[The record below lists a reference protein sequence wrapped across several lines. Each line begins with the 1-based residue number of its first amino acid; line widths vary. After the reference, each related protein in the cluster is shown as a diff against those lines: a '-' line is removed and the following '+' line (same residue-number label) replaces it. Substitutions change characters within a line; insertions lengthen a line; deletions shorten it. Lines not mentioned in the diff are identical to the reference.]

1 MRSSS
6 PRASTDQTPGTRAP
20 STFAAL
26 GLDERVVSAVRRR
39 LHWRAPS
46 PVQSSVIPSA
56 VGGRDV
62 VACAPTGSGK
72 TGAYALPVVHRVLRR
87 YDEAVGGGMDGEV
100 MRALVVVPTQD
111 LAQQVGGVFR
121 ALLADTPL
129 HALVLVGEEGDDV
142 EQSSRM
148 RLLSA
153 SVVIGTP
160 AVLSRVLT
168 TGAASSLVVL
178 VVDEADLVLSF
189 TDHKEEVEAVVRLT
203 PRTAQ
208 GILVSATLD
217 EEVEQLRALALR
229 QPEAVRVEAEWDH
242 QGQSDARVQYWMARV
257 QSADDKLLWLYTALR
272 LRVLHGRM
280 LWFVNDVASAYRLK
294 LFLDRFGISSAVLNA
309 DLPARS
315 RAHCVAQFQAGLFDL
330 LIATDEADVA
340 ERRGFSAARGMDFTH
355 VAFVVHVQLP
365 DTAERFMHRSGR
377 TGRAGR
383 RGSVLALVASDA
395 EEARLWRLL
404 PASSSTTM
412 PPLPIAPE
420 ALETFRYRVE
430 DALCACTR
438 QAVRE
443 AQLQALRDEI
453 LHSKT
458 LQRRVSGNDELLRRD
473 LNALQ
478 HDRVMRPARASPHLA
493 HIPEYMLKCAALRE
507 ALPANNGVAK
517 EPVKKSR
524 KKKKNKKRS
533 NRGARQLDPLRRLAL

>member
-1 MRSSS
+1 MESTS
-6 PRASTDQTPGTRAP
+6 PRASTDQTPGTSAP
-20 STFAAL
+20 ATFTAL
-26 GLDERVVSAVRRR
+26 GLDGRVVSAVRRR

-46 PVQSSVIPSA
+46 PVQCSVIPSA

-87 YDEAVGGGMDGEV
+87 YDEDVGGGVGGEV

-129 HALVLVGEEGDDV
+129 HVLVLTAAAEE
-142 EQSSRM
+142 EEEEPSRM

-160 AVLSRVLT
+160 AVLRRVLT
-168 TGAASSLVVL
+168 AGAASSLVVL

-189 TDHKEEVEAVVRLT
+189 TDRKEDVEAVVRLT

-229 QPEAVRVEAEWDH
+229 QPEAVRVQAEWDRH
-242 QGQSDARVQYWMARV
+242 GSSDARVKYWMARV
-257 QSADDKLLWLYTALR
+257 QRADDKLLWLYTALR

-280 LWFVNDVASAYRLK
+280 LWFVNEVASAYRLK

-330 LIATDEADVA
+330 LIATDEADAA
-340 ERRGFSAARGMDFTH
+340 ERRAFSAARGMDFTRL
-355 VAFVVHVQLP
+355 AFVVHVQLP
-365 DTAERFMHRSGR
+365 DTADRFMHRSGR

-383 RGSVLALVASDA
+383 RGSVLALVASDT

-404 PASSSTTM
+404 PAASTM
-412 PPLPIAPE
+412 LPLPIAPE

-507 ALPANNGVAK
+507 ALPADHGMAK
-517 EPVKKSR
+517 EPVKKR
-524 KKKKNKKRS
+524 GKDKRRRRRS
-533 NRGARQLDPLRRLAL
+533 YRGARQLDPLKRLAL